1 MLFYKT
7 VLNII
12 IQFKCLFLIKILD
25 IKTKLPIKPVT
36 ANHTL
41 LLGETALGI

>member
-7 VLNII
+7 VLNIL
-12 IQFKCLFLIKILD
+12 IQLKCLLLIKYWTL
-25 IKTKLPIKPVT
+25 KPKCLKPVI

-41 LLGETALGI
+41 SLGETALGV